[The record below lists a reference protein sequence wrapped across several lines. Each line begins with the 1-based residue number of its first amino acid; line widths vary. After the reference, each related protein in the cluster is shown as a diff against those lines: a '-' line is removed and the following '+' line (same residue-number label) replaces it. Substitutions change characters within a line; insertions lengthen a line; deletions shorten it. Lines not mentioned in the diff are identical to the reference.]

1 MPIKNRLAEM
11 LPEITAWRHD
21 LHAHP
26 ELRFAEHR
34 TASLVAD
41 KLREFGCDAVVEGV
55 GQTGVVGVIHGRSRE
70 SGRVIGFRADM
81 DALPII
87 EASGVAHASS
97 HSGAMHACGHDGH
110 TAMLLGAAKYMAE
123 TRGFDG
129 TVVLLFQPAE
139 EGGGGARAMVDD
151 DVLGR
156 FGVQEVY
163 GLHNWPGLPVGAF
176 AICEGPMMAAADFF
190 DVTVRGKGGHG
201 AMPHQTVDAT
211 VAAAQVVMALQQIV
225 ARNVDPLKPAVLS
238 ICALHTDSDTHN
250 VIAGVAVLK
259 GTVRYLHPE
268 VQVLIR
274 SRITQVA
281 EATAIACGAEAVV
294 DYRPCVPPM
303 INAPDTA
310 ARAIAAAHAVAG
322 NVQTDIAP
330 VMGGEDF
337 ADFLAERP
345 GAFIF
350 LGNGD
355 SAALHHP
362 HYDFN
367 DDAIP
372 AGCSWFAT
380 LAEQQMPLPT

>member
-34 TASLVAD
+34 TAALVAD

-87 EASGVAHASS
+87 EATGVAHASS

-139 EGGGGARAMVDD
+139 ESGGGARAMVDD
-151 DVLGR
+151 DVLDR

-250 VIAGVAVLK
+250 VIAGEAVLK

-268 VQVLIR
+268 VQDLIR

-310 ARAIAAAHAVAG
+310 ARAIAAARAVAG

-337 ADFLAERP
+337 ADFLSERP